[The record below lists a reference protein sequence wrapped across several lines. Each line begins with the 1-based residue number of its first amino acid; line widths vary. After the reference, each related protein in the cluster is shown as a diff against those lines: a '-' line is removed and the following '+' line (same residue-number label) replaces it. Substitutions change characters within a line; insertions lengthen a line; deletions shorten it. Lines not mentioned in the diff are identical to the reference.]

1 MKTRI
6 TMLCAAIV
14 ATGLWLSCQK
24 MMERDSLEQ
33 DRFGN
38 MEMGALFGSSPCY
51 EGTHCTVTLPN
62 DINGFTRTL
71 SADTVYL
78 ISGLVRV
85 RNGGQLVIPA
95 GTRILGDA
103 NPMSKGFLVIEA
115 TGTIQATG
123 SDTCPIIFTS
133 SAAINS
139 RQPGDWGGIAILG
152 EADNNG
158 ASDQIIPTISGV
170 NFTAG
175 DVGSGVNDAD
185 NSGIFRYV
193 QIHFAGHQPGGDSD
207 PGALL
212 LVAVGTGTQVH
223 HVQITNAANDGF
235 TLRGGKV
242 KLEYVFNFN
251 AQNRDF
257 VITNGNR
264 SEMQFVAAIRKGG
277 TAPAANS
284 GYGLDISSDKAT
296 VNTAMPYTHPVI
308 SNATIL
314 GPGYCSES
322 LTNYED
328 AVRFFNNGSGSIY
341 NSVFTDYE
349 RGLFLEGDDAV
360 ANTALGANELQFSY
374 NSMYDMNTIEYDF
387 NATGTWSSVGGC
399 GSGITPSMTQWITG
413 AGTAFCRE
421 TGNQI
426 PVGSFSM
433 HESVCEDYCTT
444 FPTFTLG
451 TNSLDGSNFMTWD
464 ATGFATPA
472 YRGAFNTSGS
482 WVDSGWMDLCPQQT
496 AYCV

>member
-6 TMLCAAIV
+6 IMLCTAIV

-33 DRFGN
+33 DKFGD
-38 MEMGALFGSSPCY
+38 MEIGALFGSSPCY
-51 EGTHCTVTLPN
+51 GDTVCTVTLPN

-71 SADTVYL
+71 HQDTVYL
-78 ISGLVRV
+78 ISGLTRV

-95 GTRILGDA
+95 GTRLLGDA
-103 NPMSKGFLVIEA
+103 NPMNKGFLVIEA

-123 SDTCPIIFTS
+123 SPTCPIIFTS
-133 SAAINS
+133 SAPINS
-139 RQPGDWGGIAILG
+139 RNPGDWGGVFILG
-152 EADNNG
+152 EADNN
-158 ASDQIIPTISGV
+158 ASGSTLALTIGDDLF
-170 NFTAG
+170 NAG

-193 QIHFAGHQPGGDSD
+193 QIHFAGHQPNADSA

-212 LVAVGTGTQVH
+212 LASVGTGTEIH
-223 HVQITNAANDGF
+223 HIQITNPLNNGL
-235 TLRGGKV
+235 TLFGGTAKV
-242 KLEYVFNFN
+242 EYVFNYEV
-251 AQNRDF
+251 QNRDF
-257 VITNGNR
+257 NISFGNR
-264 SEMQFVAAIRKGG
+264 SKMQFIASIRKDA
-277 TAPAANS
+277 TPTTNS
-284 GYGLDISSDKAT
+284 GYGLDISNDDLASS
-296 VNTAMPYTHPVI
+296 NTPLTHPVI
-308 SNATIL
+308 SNLTLL
-314 GPGYCSES
+314 GPGYCGGD
-322 LTNYED
+322 TNDYAD
-328 AVRFFNNGSGSIY
+328 AIRFFNNGSGSIY
-341 NSVFTDYE
+341 NSVLTGYPGY
-349 RGLFLEGDDAV
+349 GLFLDDDDAV
-360 ANTALGANELQFSY
+360 GNTALGANELQFSY
-374 NSMYDMNTIEYDF
+374 NSFLTFGISEYGF
-387 NATGTWSSVGGC
+387 TTSGSWSSVGGC

-413 AGTAFCRE
+413 AGTALCRE